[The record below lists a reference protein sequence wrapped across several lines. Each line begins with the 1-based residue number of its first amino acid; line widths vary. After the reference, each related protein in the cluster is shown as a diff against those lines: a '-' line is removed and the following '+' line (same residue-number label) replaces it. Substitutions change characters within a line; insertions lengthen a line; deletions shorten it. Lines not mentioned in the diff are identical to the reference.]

1 MERRNL
7 EDKRNMG
14 VRTSYRITG
23 LTGTYA
29 APGDKS
35 ISHRSLMLGGLA
47 VGETRITGL
56 LEGEDV
62 LATARAMRALG
73 AEVTRGADGA
83 WTVHGTGVGGLR
95 PPADVL
101 DLANAGTGV
110 RLLMGVVATH
120 PFTTVFTGDASLR
133 KRPMERV
140 MTPLRMMGAR
150 FTAAEGGRLPVTVEG
165 AEMAMPIRYVV
176 PVPSAQVKSAVML
189 AGLNAPG
196 QTIVVEKQATRDHTE
211 NMMRHFGARVS
222 VERTAD
228 GDVIVLDGQP
238 ELRGRPMAVPGDPSS
253 AAFPLVAALITEGS
267 ELTVT
272 GISVNPLRAGL
283 FETLIEMG
291 ASLEIAN
298 RRVEGG
304 EPVADITARSST
316 LRGVDVPAERA
327 PSMIDEYPILA
338 IAAAFAEGRTTM
350 RGLGE
355 LRVKESD
362 RITAMAK
369 GLAANGIAVE
379 ELEDGL
385 IVDGRPGDVPGG
397 GKVETHMD
405 HRIAMSFLVLG
416 CASRKPVTVDED
428 EMIATSFPDFAG
440 LMASAGA
447 RLEAA

>member
-7 EDKRNMG
+7 EDKTIMG
-14 VRTSYRITG
+14 VRTSHRITG

-35 ISHRSLMLGGLA
+35 ISHRALMLGGLA
-47 VGETRITGL
+47 VGATRITGL

-73 AEVTRGADGA
+73 AEVARGADGA

-95 PPADVL
+95 PPTDIL

-140 MTPLRMMGAR
+140 MAPLRQMGAR

-165 AEMAMPIRYVV
+165 AVMAMPIRYAV

-211 NMMRHFGARVS
+211 NMMRHFGATVS
-222 VERTAD
+222 VERMAE

-267 ELTVT
+267 EITVT

-283 FETLIEMG
+283 FETLVEMG
-291 ASLEIAN
+291 ASLEIGN

-304 EPVADITARSST
+304 EPVADITARSSV
-316 LRGVDVPAERA
+316 LRGVDVPAERT

-362 RITAMAK
+362 RIAAMAR

-397 GKVETHMD
+397 GTVETHMD

-416 CASRKPVTVDED
+416 CASRRPVTVDED
-428 EMIATSFPDFAG
+428 EMIATSFPGFAG

>member
-7 EDKRNMG
+7 EDKTIMG

-23 LTGTYA
+23 LAGTYA

-62 LATARAMRALG
+62 LATARAMRGLG

-83 WTVHGTGVGGLR
+83 WTVYGTGVGGLR
-95 PPADVL
+95 PPADIL

-140 MTPLRMMGAR
+140 MAPLRQMGAR

-165 AEMAMPIRYVV
+165 AAMAMPIRYAV

-196 QTIVVEKQATRDHTE
+196 QTIVIERQATRDHTE
-211 NMMRHFGARVS
+211 NMMRHFGATVS
-222 VERTAD
+222 VERTGE

-267 ELTVT
+267 EITVT

-283 FETLIEMG
+283 FETLVEMG
-291 ASLEIAN
+291 ASLEITN

-304 EPVADITARSST
+304 EPVADITARSSV

-327 PSMIDEYPILA
+327 PSMIDEYPILC

-362 RITAMAK
+362 RIAAMAK
-369 GLAANGIAVE
+369 GLAANGIAVL

-397 GKVETHMD
+397 GTVETHMD

-416 CASRKPVTVDED
+416 CAARKPVTVDED

>member
-1 MERRNL
+1 
-7 EDKRNMG
+7 MG
-14 VRTSYRITG
+14 ARTAFRITG
-23 LTGTYA
+23 LTGRHA

-47 VGETRITGL
+47 VGETRISGM

-62 LATARAMRALG
+62 LATGRAMRALG
-73 AEVTRGADGA
+73 AEITRGDDGV
-83 WTVHGTGVGGLR
+83 WSVHGTGVGGLAA
-95 PPADVL
+95 PSD
-101 DLANAGTGV
+101 V

-140 MTPLRMMGAR
+140 MAPLRQMGAR
-150 FTAAEGGRLPVTVEG
+150 FTAAEGGRLPLTVEG
-165 AEMAMPIRYVV
+165 ASTALPIRYAL
-176 PVPSAQVKSAVML
+176 PVPSAQVKSAIML

-196 QTIVVEKQATRDHTE
+196 KTIVIDREPTRDHTE
-211 NMMRHFGARVS
+211 NMLRHFGATVS
-222 VERTAD
+222 VERTPE
-228 GDVIVLDGQP
+228 GDVITLDGYP
-238 ELRGRPMAVPGDPSS
+238 DLRGRALVVPGDPSS

-272 GISVNPLRAGL
+272 GLSVNPLRAGL
-283 FETLIEMG
+283 FDTLIEMG
-291 ASLEIAN
+291 ASLEITN

-327 PSMIDEYPILA
+327 PSMIDEYPVLA
-338 IAAAFAEGRTTM
+338 IAAAFAQGRTTM

-362 RITAMAK
+362 RISAMAR
-369 GLAANGIAVE
+369 GLAANGVTVE
-379 ELEDGL
+379 ELEDGM

-397 GKVETHMD
+397 GTVETFMD
-405 HRIAMSFLVLG
+405 HRIAMSFLVMG
-416 CASRKPVTVDED
+416 CASRNPVTVDED
-428 EMIATSFPDFAG
+428 EMIATSFPNFST
-440 LMASAGA
+440 LMATAGA
-447 RLEAA
+447 RLEPAA

>member
-1 MERRNL
+1 MSA
-7 EDKRNMG
+7 
-14 VRTSYRITG
+14 RTSYRITG
-23 LTGTYA
+23 LSGSYA

-35 ISHRSLMLGGLA
+35 ISHRALMLGGLA

-73 AEVTRGADGA
+73 ADVARGADGA

-95 PPADVL
+95 APSDIL

-140 MTPLRMMGAR
+140 MTPLRQMGAR
-150 FTAAEGGRLPVTVEG
+150 FTAAEGGRLPLTVEG
-165 AEMAMPIRYVV
+165 AALGIPIRYEV

-196 QTIVVEKQATRDHTE
+196 RTIVVEKQATRDHTE
-211 NMMRHFGARVS
+211 NMMRHFGATVT
-222 VERTAD
+222 VERLAH
-228 GDVIVLDGQP
+228 GDVILLDGQP
-238 ELRGRPMAVPGDPSS
+238 ELRGRALAVPGDPSS

-267 ELTVT
+267 EITVT

-283 FETLIEMG
+283 FDTLIEMG

-298 RRVEGG
+298 RRIEGG
-304 EPVADITARSST
+304 EPVADITARSSV

-327 PSMIDEYPILA
+327 PSMIDEYPVLA
-338 IAAAFAEGRTTM
+338 IAAAFAQGRTIM

-362 RITAMAK
+362 RIAAMAR
-369 GLAANGIAVE
+369 GLAANGVTVE

-397 GKVETHMD
+397 GTVETHMD

-416 CASRKPVTVDED
+416 CASQRPVTVDED
-428 EMIATSFPDFAG
+428 AMIATSFPGFAG

-447 RLEAA
+447 RLEAAA

>member
-1 MERRNL
+1 
-7 EDKRNMG
+7 MG
-14 VRTSYRITG
+14 VRTSHRITG
-23 LTGTYA
+23 LTGSYA

-47 VGETRITGL
+47 VGETRISGL

-62 LATARAMRALG
+62 LATARAMQSLG
-73 AEVTRGADGA
+73 AEVIRNGDGT

-95 PPADVL
+95 APIDVL

-120 PFTTVFTGDASLR
+120 PFSTVFTGDASLR

-140 MTPLRMMGAR
+140 MAPLRRMGAR
-150 FTAAEGGRLPVTVEG
+150 FTAVDGGRLPLTVEG
-165 AEMAMPIRYVV
+165 AVMPMPIRYEV

-189 AGLNAPG
+189 AGLNTPG
-196 QTIVVEKQATRDHTE
+196 QTIVIEKQATRDHTE
-211 NMMRHFGARVS
+211 NMMRHFGAIVN
-222 VERTAD
+222 VERTPQ
-228 GDVIVLDGQP
+228 GDVIILDGQP

-272 GISVNPLRAGL
+272 GLSINPLRAGL

-291 ASLEIAN
+291 ASLDIRN
-298 RRVEGG
+298 RRIEGG
-304 EPVADITARSST
+304 EPVADITVRSSV
-316 LRGVDVPAERA
+316 LRGVEVPAERA

-338 IAAAFAEGRTTM
+338 IAAAAAEGRTVM
-350 RGLGE
+350 RGLEE

-362 RITAMAK
+362 RIAAMAK
-369 GLAANGIAVE
+369 GLAANGVSVE
-379 ELEDGL
+379 ELDDGL
-385 IVDGRPGDVPGG
+385 IVDGRPGDIPGG
-397 GKVETHMD
+397 GTVETHMD

-416 CASRKPVTVDED
+416 CAARQPVTVDED
-428 EMIATSFPDFAG
+428 AMIATSFPDFG
-440 LMASAGA
+440 RLMASAGA

>member
-1 MERRNL
+1 
-7 EDKRNMG
+7 MG
-14 VRTSYRITG
+14 ARTAFRITG
-23 LTGTYA
+23 LTGRHA

-47 VGETRITGL
+47 VGETRISGM

-62 LATARAMRALG
+62 LATGRAMRALG
-73 AEVTRGADGA
+73 AEITRGDDGV
-83 WTVHGTGVGGLR
+83 WSVHGTGVGGLAA
-95 PPADVL
+95 PSDVL

-140 MTPLRMMGAR
+140 MAPLRQMGAR
-150 FTAAEGGRLPVTVEG
+150 FTAAEGGRLPLTVEG
-165 AEMAMPIRYVV
+165 ASTALPIRYAL
-176 PVPSAQVKSAVML
+176 PVPSAQVKSAIML

-196 QTIVVEKQATRDHTE
+196 KTIVIEREPTRDHTE
-211 NMMRHFGARVS
+211 NMLRHFGASVS
-222 VERTAD
+222 VEHGPE
-228 GDVIVLDGQP
+228 GDVITLDGYP
-238 ELRGRPMAVPGDPSS
+238 DLRGRALVVPGDPSS

-272 GISVNPLRAGL
+272 GLSVNPLRAGL
-283 FETLIEMG
+283 FDTLIEMG
-291 ASLEIAN
+291 ASLEITN

-327 PSMIDEYPILA
+327 PSMIDEYPVLA
-338 IAAAFAEGRTTM
+338 IAAAFAQGRTTM

-362 RITAMAK
+362 RISAMAR
-369 GLAANGIAVE
+369 GLAANGVTVE
-379 ELEDGL
+379 ELEDGM

-397 GKVETHMD
+397 GTVETFMD
-405 HRIAMSFLVLG
+405 HRIAMSFLVMG
-416 CASRKPVTVDED
+416 CASRNPVTVDED
-428 EMIATSFPDFAG
+428 EMIATSFPNFSG

-447 RLEAA
+447 RLEPAA